1 MFRMDRNDHAAIQ
14 AVLAGNKEAYG
25 ALVMRHSQSL
35 FRVAFRI
42 TGNEADAEDVVQDA
56 FLRGYQKLEGFESRS
71 NFGTWI
77 YRIAVRCALDK
88 IGGRRYDMSTRVA
101 DNNDPE
107 QDEVQVAD
115 EVAGPDRLLL
125 SGEIAA
131 MHQSAMFSLTP
142 TEQTAFILRHMEDCS
157 TEEIAAALGIQP
169 NAAKQAVF
177 RAVQKLR
184 RRLATLKVRHEAF
197 N

>member
-1 MFRMDRNDHAAIQ
+1 MLRMDKNDHAAIQ
-14 AVLAGNKEAYG
+14 AVLSGNKDAYR
-25 ALVMRHSQSL
+25 ALVVRHSHSL

-42 TGNEADAEDVVQDA
+42 TGNEADADDVVQEA
-56 FLRGYQKLEGFESRS
+56 FLRGYLKLETFQSRA

-88 IGGRRYDMSTRVA
+88 IRSANRM
-101 DNNDPE
+101 NDTMQAGTETNPE
-107 QDEVQVAD
+107 QDEIPVAD
-115 EVAGPDRLLL
+115 EKAGPDRLLL

-131 MHQSAMFSLTP
+131 MQTDAMFSLTP
-142 TEQTAFILRHMEDCS
+142 TEQAAFTLRHMEGRT
-157 TEEIAAALGIQP
+157 TEQIGDALGVAP

-184 RRLATLKVRHEAF
+184 RRLSSLKVRI
-197 N
+197 